1 MERKIRL
8 VESDAK
14 HISYMLLISFG
25 DKCSY
30 KYYLP
35 NLDSEKAKEAAETI
49 GKNNGLEVVI
59 GE

>member
-1 MERKIRL
+1 ML
-8 VESDAK
+8 VQSDAK

-25 DKCSY
+25 DECSY

-35 NLDSEKAKEAAETI
+35 NLDSEKAKEAAERI
-49 GKNNGLEVVI
+49 GKNHGLEVVI